1 MVVETPKKIVLSGG
15 SGLLGTALRRRIEA
29 AYSVVQLVRE
39 RGAGNGGVVWNPRS
53 RPALMDGEALEG
65 CEAAIH
71 LGGANLAG
79 RRWTAAYRRE
89 ILESRVGSTQA
100 LVAVLRGLRHPPQTL
115 IVASAVGIY
124 GECGDAIVDESSPQG
139 EGFLADV
146 CQRWEAAAEPAREAG
161 IRVVHA
167 RFGVV
172 VGSGPG
178 ALGKMLPLFRLGLG
192 GRLGSGRQWM
202 SWVSLEDVVE
212 AMVFVLETPGI
223 AGPVNVTS
231 PEPVTNAV
239 FTRELGKAVHRPAVL
254 PVPGFALRVALGPM
268 ADEALLVSTRA
279 VPAKLTAAGFGFRYP
294 RVREAVRQ
302 GIGDRK

>member
-15 SGLLGTALRRRIEA
+15 SGMLGTALRRRVEA
-29 AYSVVQLVRE
+29 EYSVVQLVRE
-39 RGAGNGGVVWNPRS
+39 QAAGSGGVVWNPRS
-53 RPALMDGEALEG
+53 RPALADPEALEG

-71 LGGANLAG
+71 LGGANLAA

-100 LVAVLRGLRHPPQTL
+100 LVTVLRGLHKPPRTL

-124 GECGDAIVDESSPQG
+124 GERGDAVVDEASPPG

-146 CQRWEAAAEPAREAG
+146 CRQWEAAAEPAREAG

-172 VGSGPG
+172 VGRGSG
-178 ALGKMLPLFRLGLG
+178 ALGKMLPVFRLGLG

-202 SWVSLEDVVE
+202 SWVSLEDAVE
-212 AMVFVLETPGI
+212 AMVFALETPRMV
-223 AGPVNVTS
+223 GPMNVTS
-231 PEPVTNAV
+231 PEPLTNAE

-279 VPAKLTAAGFGFRYP
+279 VPRKLVAAGFGFRCAG
-294 RVREAVRQ
+294 VGEALEA
-302 GIGDRK
+302 GIGTRE